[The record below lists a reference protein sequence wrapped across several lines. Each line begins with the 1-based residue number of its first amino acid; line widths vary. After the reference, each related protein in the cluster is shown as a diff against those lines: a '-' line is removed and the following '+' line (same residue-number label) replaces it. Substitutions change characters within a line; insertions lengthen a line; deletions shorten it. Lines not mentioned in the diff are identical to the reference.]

1 VRLPSMTLISFH
13 HGYPTMPKFQIGFS
27 GEEEQRIFKWVQAV
41 IMKKK
46 QRRRSAAPKRI
57 N

>member
-1 VRLPSMTLISFH
+1 LISFH